1 MAEIRLLSKE
11 YDLTSVD
18 DTELATILQ
27 ELCGTYIMCRYEMS
41 TATLDVWDRIEH
53 VSKEIVRRSEL

>member
-1 MAEIRLLSKE
+1 MPELRVLSKD
-11 YDLTSVD
+11 YNITSVD
-18 DTELATILQ
+18 DTELATIMK
-27 ELCGTYIMCRYEMS
+27 ELCETYIMCRYEMS